1 VREAKLA
8 LIPVLL
14 IGKALP
20 EVRLR
25 AGLERN
31 GNRKAHRVRST
42 AGRAYQLSRSST
54 TIRFVRRAP
63 DERVKVVESSAT
75 PDRYPEQTKHVA
87 AEWIGTSPPSGGLR
101 TYLDLLRARWLLIA
115 IVVALAALTAAVV
128 VTNRSKQYSAEANVL
143 VTPVPASDTD
153 LFGLGLVPES
163 GDPTRDAETL
173 AQLIKTDA
181 VAQLV
186 RSRLGLHQSARSLL
200 NDVRRNPS
208 LRAAL

>member
-63 DERVKVVESSAT
+63 D
-75 PDRYPEQTKHVA
+75 
-87 AEWIGTSPPSGGLR
+87 
-101 TYLDLLRARWLLIA
+101 
-115 IVVALAALTAAVV
+115 
-128 VTNRSKQYSAEANVL
+128 
-143 VTPVPASDTD
+143 
-153 LFGLGLVPES
+153 
-163 GDPTRDAETL
+163 
-173 AQLIKTDA
+173 
-181 VAQLV
+181 
-186 RSRLGLHQSARSLL
+186 
-200 NDVRRNPS
+200 
-208 LRAAL
+208 